1 MHNIKKIYISGGILT
16 ATVMAAYLLNFIFN
30 AFLGRVLTFEAFGLI
45 TFLNM
50 LFYIIN
56 IFYNAIDITINQH
69 VAYIDKNDNRDEVSQ
84 FMKYSTKRIM
94 LISTI
99 LACLWLL
106 SSPFITAFFQVGN
119 SLIVDLFALVILLY
133 PVVFIGK
140 GYMQG
145 KFFFIS
151 VAVIT
156 IFEALVKLIG
166 AVLLVFLHQE
176 NLVYIS
182 LYISSL
188 LTVLLVVLLI
198 LFRRD
203 WQIMQANKKSKS
215 SFPVKL
221 YMHSLI
227 TGLATVSF
235 LAIDVILIKHF
246 MSPYLAGEYSLLSL
260 IGKIIYFLG
269 SLLNVFIITL
279 VSKHEA
285 HQKNPLVGFY
295 KILLGSCLLA
305 GAGYI
310 GLGIFGP
317 TFVPI
322 LFGEK
327 AVAIL
332 PYLNLYTLT
341 ILLFTIGNSI
351 VTFHLAKKQF
361 IFPVLSLFASV
372 LFIMGII
379 FFHGSIE
386 QIVSTIF
393 ITSIINIVIL
403 VVPHLFMRNKSKEVY
418 S

>member
-1 MHNIKKIYISGGILT
+1 MKNVKKIYISGGILT
-16 ATVMAAYLLNFIFN
+16 ATVMAAYLINFIFN

-45 TFLNM
+45 TFLNI

-56 IFYNAIDITINQH
+56 IFYNAITITINQH
-69 VAYIDKNDNRDEVSQ
+69 VAYIDTNDNQNEISQ
-84 FMKYSTKRIM
+84 FIKYSTKRIM

-106 SSPFITAFFQVGN
+106 SSPFITTFFQIGN
-119 SLIVDLFALVILLY
+119 PLIVDLFALVILLY
-133 PVVFIGK
+133 PIVFIGK

-145 KFFFIS
+145 KFLFIS
-151 VAVIT
+151 VAIIT
-156 IFEALVKLIG
+156 IFEALVKLLG
-166 AVLLVFLHQE
+166 AVFLVFLHQE
-176 NLVYIS
+176 NLVYLS

-188 LTVLLVVLLI
+188 LTVLLVILIMLL
-198 LFRRD
+198 RRD
-203 WQIMQANKKSKS
+203 WKIMQSKNSKS
-215 SFPVKL
+215 SFPLKL
-221 YMHSLI
+221 YINSLI
-227 TGLATVSF
+227 TGLSTISF
-235 LAIDVILIKHF
+235 LAIDVILVKHF
-246 MSPYLAGEYSLLSL
+246 MDPYLAGQYSLLSL

-279 VSKHEA
+279 VSKYEA
-285 HQKNPLVGFY
+285 KKKNPLVDFY

-310 GLGIFGP
+310 GLGIFGQ

-322 LFGEK
+322 LFGKK

-361 IFPVLSLFASV
+361 LFPALSLFASI

-379 FFHGSIE
+379 LFHNSIE
-386 QIVSTIF
+386 QIVNTIF
-393 ITSIINIVIL
+393 ITSIISTIIL
-403 VVPHLFMRNKSKEVY
+403 LVPHLIMKNKSKEVTY
-418 S
+418 E